1 MMTEVQTCEQIVRL
15 IEVLLRFIKTRERLI
30 DFDKF
35 RIIRLFTMRLLVG
48 LRGFVEVLVGSSD
61 FEFGLEVDFA
71 WGGFGF
77 VEGLGGAG
85 EVGHVGVN
93 YFYCDIKLS
102 WARII
107 YFY

>member
-15 IEVLLRFIKTRERLI
+15 IEVLFGFIKTREGLI

-35 RIIRLFTMRLLVG
+35 RIIRFYTMRLLVG
-48 LRGFVEVLVGSSD
+48 LMGFVEVLVGSSD
-61 FEFGLEVDFA
+61 FEFGLEVNFA
-71 WGGFGF
+71 GGRFGF

-85 EVGHVGVN
+85 QVGHVGVN

-102 WARII
+102 WTRII